1 MEAMTGWKPR
11 TETTATNKAKLRGRS
26 SLNMAISFAKIFL
39 CSPISH
45 NEVFWVGVR
54 PRRRGSNGALPR
66 SRSSAE
72 SCKRTWE
79 GRGSSGKVARRRCD
93 DEEVCRGGGGS
104 DDAEDEEKP
113 DGVRQGEVRRK
124 EKDWT
129 EPSKENGHGRARL
142 K

>member
-11 TETTATNKAKLRGRS
+11 TETAATNKAKLRGRS

-54 PRRRGSNGALPR
+54 PRRRGSSGALPR

-79 GRGSSGKVARRRCD
+79 GKRVFRGKSLADDVMMRRFVVEEEEAMMQRTRRNQMEFARERS
-93 DEEVCRGGGGS
+93 VG
-104 DDAEDEEKP
+104 
-113 DGVRQGEVRRK
+113 RRK
-124 EKDWT
+124 IG
-129 EPSKENGHGRARL
+129 PSPLRKMAMAGQD
-142 K
+142 